1 MIIVPTIMCGGA
13 GTRLWPASR
22 ESMPKHLLPMLGG
35 LSTFQRTVTRF
46 RGEAGFGKPV
56 VITSAESRF
65 LVGEQLAAISVEA
78 DIILEPSRQDSAA
91 AVATGAIHIAATR
104 GQDAICLMLA
114 ADHLIHDTKA
124 FCAAAREAAIGAAT
138 GRIMTLGIKPT
149 VPATGYGYIAP
160 GETIAGT
167 ASFVLR
173 EFREKPDAATAT
185 GYITKG
191 YLWNSGNF
199 LFQPRVMLAELEAHV
214 PAILAAAK
222 GAYEKGGRDTDFIRL
237 DADVFKTAPKISI
250 DFAVME
256 KTKNAGVTPYNSDW
270 SDIGTWDAL
279 WEASPQDDAGN
290 VISGDVKTIG
300 VRRSL
305 VQSDG
310 TLTTVVGLDDVVVVA
325 TKDAVLVSS
334 RARSAEVKEL
344 VAALRADGR
353 KEADEHNRM
362 FRPWGWYQRIDI
374 GPRFQAKRIHVIPGG
389 RLSLQKH
396 FHRAEH
402 WVVIQGTAEV
412 TVDKSVSM
420 VRENEAIHL
429 PLGCVHRMVNPGKIP
444 LEIIEV
450 QIGSYT
456 GEDDIVRIEDVYGR

>member
-22 ESMPKHLLPMLGG
+22 ESMPKHLLPMFGG
-35 LSTFQRTVTRF
+35 LSTFQRTLTRF
-46 RGEAGFGKPV
+46 NGEAGFGKPV
-56 VITSAESRF
+56 VITSADSRF
-65 LVGEQLAAISVEA
+65 LIGEQLAAIGVEA

-91 AVATGAIHIAATR
+91 AVATGAIHLATTR
-104 GQDAICLMLA
+104 GPDTLCLMLA
-114 ADHLIHDTKA
+114 ADHLIHDA
-124 FCAAAREAAIGAAT
+124 AGFCAAAREAGRAAAT

-149 VPATGYGYIAP
+149 APATGYGYIAP
-160 GETIAGT
+160 GEAIAGT
-167 ASFVLR
+167 GSFVLR
-173 EFREKPDAATAT
+173 SFKEKPDAVIAAA
-185 GYITKG
+185 YIAEG

-199 LFQPRVMLAELEAHV
+199 LFSPDLMLAELEVFV
-214 PAILAAAK
+214 PAILAAAQ
-222 GAYEKGGRDTDFIRL
+222 GAYAKGQRDTDFIRL
-237 DADVFKTAPKISI
+237 DADLFKTAPKTSI

-256 KTKNAGVTPYNSDW
+256 KTVKAGVTPYASDW

-279 WEASPQDDAGN
+279 WEASPQDEAGN
-290 VISGDVKTIG
+290 VESGDVKTIG

-310 TLTTVVGLDDVVVVA
+310 TLTTVVGLDDVIVVA

-334 RARSAEVKEL
+334 RARSGEVKEL
-344 VAALRADGR
+344 VTALRADCR

-374 GPRFQAKRIHVIPGG
+374 GPRFQAKRIHVVPGG

-412 TVDKSVSM
+412 TVDHSVSM